1 MSLSRF
7 IVLISA
13 DRESATMRCGEW
25 KLGPVPVSD
34 LRAWLAFYRRLIRR
48 RPASSPFYLPCVTAI
63 ETAMR
68 RLGMDT
74 SEPAEKG
81 KAKR

>member
-1 MSLSRF
+1 MSLPRF

-25 KLGPVPVSD
+25 KRGPIPVSD
-34 LRAWLAFYRRLIRR
+34 LRSWLAFYRRLIKR
-48 RPASSPFYLPCVTAI
+48 RPSSSPFYLPSVTAL

-74 SEPAEKG
+74 SESAEKG